1 MAYISRGEVTSKRS
15 PWRLSIISET
25 FWAIVNLVIGF
36 VMTMFSMDAA
46 SSYGKKKPTKRVGG
60 LSGGGPPGFGGGGPG
75 GPGGR
80 PGGGGSGPRGG
91 FGGLSNVRGVDHTA
105 PAPSCGS
112 CCGG

>member
-1 MAYISRGEVTSKRS
+1 MAYISGGEVIGKRS

-25 FWAIVNLVIGF
+25 FWAIVNIVIGF

-80 PGGGGSGPRGG
+80 PGGGGFKGM
-91 FGGLSNVRGVDHTA
+91 SNVRGVDHTA
-105 PAPSCGS
+105 PACGS